1 MDCYVRQ
8 LIHGH
13 ARDGGSSDCKMQEVH
28 PHESRCLRRHQYR
41 LIFIPSTLSCGIGSG
56 PDTLHQTQH
65 SSPLTRPSIFP
76 LLRPDLMRD
85 RKRRSKTKNG
95 VFRSG
100 FFDQKR
106 KSYLMR
112 SDFGDFRAAF
122 FDLAF
127 SIATSY
133 RNGGDF
139 RSEKWRSKN
148 TARLDTKACVRP
160 THKNQ

>member
-1 MDCYVRQ
+1 
-8 LIHGH
+8 
-13 ARDGGSSDCKMQEVH
+13 
-28 PHESRCLRRHQYR
+28 
-41 LIFIPSTLSCGIGSG
+41 
-56 PDTLHQTQH
+56 
-65 SSPLTRPSIFP
+65 
-76 LLRPDLMRD
+76 MRD

-100 FFDQKR
+100 FFDQK
-106 KSYLMR
+106 KKFLMR

-139 RSEKWRSKN
+139 YFTWASH
-148 TARLDTKACVRP
+148 LDQSFYSTLFTYP
-160 THKNQ
+160 T